1 MPRPDEE
8 PVGPDERFDSPEVG
22 GAFLEIVLDRDGLS
36 IEGERAKVGVA
47 LEDVEEARHHRN
59 EAGAGSLEPL
69 VPLAGPVRVR
79 DPEGAPVE
87 APPGG
92 RDRARRGEAA
102 DDGGG
107 DAAQHGAWGMGT
119 G

>member
-47 LEDVEEARHHRN
+47 LQDVEEARHHRN
-59 EAGAGSLEPL
+59 EAGAGSPQPPR
-69 VPLAGPVRVR
+69 PLAGPR
-79 DPEGAPVE
+79 PGPGHEGAP
-87 APPGG
+87 AGGPPGQRRPAPGG
-92 RDRARRGEAA
+92 RAP
-102 DDGGG
+102 
-107 DAAQHGAWGMGT
+107 
-119 G
+119 